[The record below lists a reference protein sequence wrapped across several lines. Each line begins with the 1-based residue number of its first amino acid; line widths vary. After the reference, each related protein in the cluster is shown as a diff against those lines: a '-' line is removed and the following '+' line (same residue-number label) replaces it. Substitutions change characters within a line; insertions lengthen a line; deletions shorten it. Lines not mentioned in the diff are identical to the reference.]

1 MSNSQW
7 VIFLLSLQ
15 PKDSFYFLKYT
26 KVYSSRIYNLKI
38 KEILIDEK
46 YKISEKSRSL
56 IIINLFKISRTLRVA
71 LKLNIFFKTC
81 PDSSFNNRDN

>member
-46 YKISEKSRSL
+46 YKIGEKSRSL

-71 LKLNIFFKTC
+71 LKFNCFFKTC